1 MRALLLLAL
10 LTAVPQALAQDT
22 PYSLLTDFHE
32 ADLAERWI
40 AVNDNV
46 MGGRS
51 TGGPTFTD
59 STLVFAGA
67 TNTTGGG
74 FSSTRTPSDYDL
86 SGYDGIELRY
96 RADGRT
102 YEFDMQNGERDM
114 GFAIAYR
121 ASFETEASE
130 DWQTVR
136 LPFSAF
142 RATRFGQVVDDRQL
156 DPATIQTLGLYIFD
170 GQDGPFEIEVDHI
183 AVYIDG

>member
-1 MRALLLLAL
+1 MRALLLIAL
-10 LTAVPQALAQDT
+10 LAAAPFALAQDS
-22 PYSLLTDFHE
+22 PRVLTDFTE
-32 ADLAERWI
+32 DGLAERWI

-51 TGGPTFTD
+51 TGGPTFTE

-74 FSSTRTPSDYDL
+74 FSSTRTPSDYDMA
-86 SGYDGIELRY
+86 GYAGIELRY

-102 YEFDMQNGERDM
+102 YELDMQNGERDR
-114 GFAIAYR
+114 GFPVAYR

-142 RATRFGQVVDDRQL
+142 RATRFGEVIDDRQL
-156 DPATIQTLGLYIFD
+156 DPATVRTLGLYIFD
-170 GQDGPFEIEVDHI
+170 GQDGPFEIEVDQI
-183 AVYIDG
+183 AVYME